1 MMNESSNTNDG
12 VYDVVIV
19 GAGISGISL
28 ASVVARL
35 GFTVLVID
43 QSPVPPEHS
52 SARSVAL
59 YSKSY
64 AYTTAISGAIAGA
77 EDFLRNPPPEFDTEL
92 LIDRDTFH
100 VFSKEHAWKGLEL
113 YNTMCDFPA
122 ANMIRKVLKKELVER
137 VPILNRD
144 YPLFAILEQGSGDLD
159 PHAMWR
165 GFHRGFK
172 YHGGRLLN
180 RAEFQKAA
188 YIKGEWRVETSAG
201 NFVSRLL
208 INAAGAWGDDV
219 ALKSGINPIGLQPYN
234 RTALV
239 CQPEAG
245 TAMPREMPFVFF
257 PFDDLYFR
265 ISGGSITMS
274 PADEIPMPP
283 CDAYP
288 EDMDV
293 ASTMAKF
300 EEVSSI
306 RLAPQKPKAWAGQRT
321 FTRDKNPAVGF
332 DADNPRFF
340 WLVGQGGFG
349 IESAWSLANI
359 AASILTDKPLPSKLA
374 VFGLSTESF
383 SPKRFTTEIA

>member
-1 MMNESSNTNDG
+1 MNESSNINNG
-12 VYDVVIV
+12 VYDAVIV
-19 GAGISGISL
+19 GAGISGMSL
-28 ASVVARL
+28 ASTIAKI
-35 GFTVLVID
+35 GYKVLVID
-43 QSPVPPEHS
+43 QSVYPPEHA

-77 EDFLRNPPPEFDTEL
+77 EDFLRNPPLEFDTEL

-100 VFSKEHAWKGLEL
+100 VFSQEHMWKGSEL

-122 ANMIRKVLKKELVER
+122 ANMIRKIGKAELVDR
-137 VPILNRD
+137 LPILNRD
-144 YPLFAILEQGSGDLD
+144 YPVFAILEKGSGDLD

-165 GFHRGFK
+165 GFHRGFS
-172 YHGGRLLN
+172 YRGGRLLN
-180 RAEFQKAA
+180 GAEFQKAVYA
-188 YIKGEWRVETSAG
+188 KGEWRIETRYG
-201 NFVSRLL
+201 TFVSRLL

-219 ALKSGINPIGLQPYN
+219 AMRSGIKPIGLQPYN

-265 ISGGSITMS
+265 VSSGSITMS

-288 EDMDV
+288 EDIDV
-293 ASTMAKF
+293 ARTMAKF

-306 RLAPQKPKAWAGQRT
+306 RLAPEKPKAWAGQRT

-332 DADNPRFF
+332 DANNPCFF

-359 AASILTDKPLPSKLA
+359 AASILGDKPVPRKLA